1 MSTIEEPW
9 TLPEL
14 KIKKRT
20 RYGRRDYQRFD
31 HIASSHMRAGRG
43 SIGKVEVDCRF
54 MFTKSRWGV
63 LGESQN
69 PAGILFLDLDFH
81 QPPDCKLE
89 SATVSVRLT
98 EEDRDDARI
107 EHRSSCPVKFTDHYG
122 PRHIRGRKTLVQ
134 TRKIVNRTPNVN
146 VLGYGAGGL
155 GIDKEKIVSGGSRW
169 NFEGHISST
178 KESIWYNTLQWELK
192 ENTFEFQ
199 PMHNNLIHTAFVLE
213 HNATRFYMT
222 VEISG
227 KLAKLSDKFKKKLK
241 FGDREKEIV
250 TKIEW
255 ANGYS
260 CPLRLDRMAR
270 ELHLQMEYE
279 NMARIPMEMPDALP
293 AHYRPVVT
301 PSGVPVEHP
310 IRPSVQT
317 AQPAGRIE
325 EVSSGTSDAN
335 VEPPQ
340 PERSLQLPA
349 KDSLDSLRIV
359 SGIIPPPAPEQA
371 SPEVDQIS
379 EPLGSTTCVNSSE
392 DADEDEQSSGR
403 NSSSTENAAVETSK
417 EVGVIKDSLVGMGNP
432 VLQWLRSIM
441 LVWLAMLAHAIGA
454 SVVEAKPT
462 FKKTII
468 ESERAEKSKEPRSS
482 QTTAFKRRDDIVPG
496 DYS

>member
-1 MSTIEEPW
+1 MSTMDEPW
-9 TLPEL
+9 TSPEL
-14 KIKKRT
+14 KIKKRG
-20 RYGRRDYQRFD
+20 RYGRRDYERFD

-69 PAGILFLDLDFH
+69 PAGILYLDLDFH

-89 SATVSVRLT
+89 SATVSVKLT
-98 EEDRDDARI
+98 EEDGEDARV

-122 PRHIRGRKTLVQ
+122 PKHIRGRETLVH
-134 TRKIVNRTPNVN
+134 TRRIVNRTPNVN
-146 VLGYGAGGL
+146 VMGYGAGGL
-155 GIDKEKIVSGGSRW
+155 GIDKEKTVTGGSRW

-178 KESIWYNTLQWELK
+178 KGSIWYNTLQWELK
-192 ENTFEFQ
+192 ENTFEYQ
-199 PMHNNLIHTAFVLE
+199 PSHNNLIHTAFVLE

-293 AHYRPVVT
+293 AHYRPVAT
-301 PSGVPVEHP
+301 PPMPPVNHTE
-310 IRPSVQT
+310 RPSVET
-317 AQPAGRIE
+317 VPPTGRIE
-325 EVSSGTSDAN
+325 EVSSENTEAN
-335 VEPPQ
+335 VRISQ
-340 PERSLQLPA
+340 PEQPLPLPA
-349 KDSLDSLRIV
+349 SDSLDSLRIA
-359 SGIIPPPAPEQA
+359 SGLTPPPCPPAQGQA
-371 SPEVDQIS
+371 SPEADQVS
-379 EPLGSTTCVNSSE
+379 ETSGSTTCVNSSE
-392 DADEDEQSSGR
+392 DADEDEQSGSG
-403 NSSSTENAAVETSK
+403 NSSSSESTVAEEKKKARTRR
-417 EVGVIKDSLVGMGNP
+417 GSLADTGNP
-432 VLQWLRSIM
+432 VSIWLRNIM

-454 SVVEAKPT
+454 SVVEAKPNM
-462 FKKTII
+462 KVKMI
-468 ESERAEKSKEPRSS
+468 EGEKSERRKEPKSALRS
-482 QTTAFKRRDDIVPG
+482 TAPKKATSTG
-496 DYS
+496 A